1 MKEYLTLYD
10 ENGRDTGFVQQRG
23 TGVCPGAYYQVVS
36 IFTQDEAGLLLATR
50 RSGQKV
56 PFPHCWEVTGGC
68 VQAGEDSHSAAARE
82 LEEETGFV
90 PWKMEHLGS
99 FSTPTFSG
107 GAFFRVEVYGA
118 RVRGLAPA
126 LKMQEGEVED
136 YRWVRP
142 QQLEELFRGLPGR
155 MISPL
160 AWKYIQDHKV
170 GPADQG
176 GNSHE

>member
-1 MKEYLTLYD
+1 
-10 ENGRDTGFVQQRG
+10 
-23 TGVCPGAYYQVVS
+23 
-36 IFTQDEAGLLLATR
+36 
-50 RSGQKV
+50 
-56 PFPHCWEVTGGC
+56 
-68 VQAGEDSHSAAARE
+68 
-82 LEEETGFV
+82 
-90 PWKMEHLGS
+90 
-99 FSTPTFSG
+99 
-107 GAFFRVEVYGA
+107 
-118 RVRGLAPA
+118 VRGLAPA
-126 LKMQEGEVED
+126 LKRQEGEVED